1 MKKKS
6 LLRPPHPSLWLS
18 WNKYKKSWTKLTK
31 GLPDWLR
38 TKWRNK
44 KVIRSIKE
52 ESGSKSPNKPMKK
65 NSSFST
71 NPTTNQKKT
80 HKNHQKIKI
89 KTPPLHQSH
98 HRVKQQQYNTS
109 HSTKSKAGSQCVKT
123 NTSKSTNSNS
133 DFLLCC
139 LCVINVKIWSCGEL
153 NPRPLECKSSALPTE
168 LQPQLY

>member
-1 MKKKS
+1 
-6 LLRPPHPSLWLS
+6 
-18 WNKYKKSWTKLTK
+18 
-31 GLPDWLR
+31 
-38 TKWRNK
+38 
-44 KVIRSIKE
+44 
-52 ESGSKSPNKPMKK
+52 MKK

-80 HKNHQKIKI
+80 HKKHQKIKI

-168 LQPQLY
+168 LQPQLSPHSISPLSTQQSHHHGRNSCNLPGRDWGLRNNLYFLPSYKRFPTGTLFVCF